1 MKKIIS
7 SLFAIIAVVM
17 LASCGN
23 DNTPTGIVK
32 TYEDA
37 YIAKDYDK
45 VFDCMVNSNGEDLTK
60 EQRDMY
66 KNIILSK
73 VNDPEKNKSFAVSY
87 EIVKEEIDAK
97 DENKAKVIVKEK
109 DGEGKEKETT
119 VDCIKVDGDWKV
131 QMSK

>member
-37 YIAKDYDK
+37 QIAKDYDK
-45 VFDCMVNSNGEDLTK
+45 VFDCMVNSNGEVLTK

-73 VNDPEKNKSFAVSY
+73 VNDSEKNKAFAVSY

-97 DENKAKVIVKEK
+97 DENKAKVTVKEK

-119 VDCIKVDGDWKV
+119 VDCVKVDGDWKV
-131 QMSK
+131 QMNK